1 MPTVAQSQDLLRDGF
16 GRTARDLRISLTDRC
31 NLRCN
36 YCMPA
41 EGLTWLP
48 TPSVLTDDEVIRL
61 ITVAV
66 ERLGVRELR
75 FTGGEPLLRGG
86 LAGIL
91 AAAAAL
97 RTDANVAP
105 ELSLTTNGLGLDK
118 RIDELAAAGLQRV
131 NISLDS
137 LDRERYATLARRDR
151 LDDVLRGLAAVDAAG
166 LRPIKVNTV
175 VMRGVNEVDVV
186 PSGGVL
192 PPAGLPAAVHRAD
205 AAGPPARVGPSGSW
219 CRRSEILARLRG
231 HFDLAVAGQ
240 RGAAPA
246 EDWLVAAADC
256 HPAGRIG
263 VIASVTAPVL
273 RGLRPHPADR
283 GRAGAQLPVQP
294 YRDRPAHCR
303 CGPGPVTRNWPC
315 CGVERIS
322 TRLRATA
329 SARAGFRTAGPHDER
344 DRRLSVKITYYAGA
358 ADAAGTTTCE
368 ITVTELTAT
377 ELLTRLAEG
386 EPAPARRASALL
398 PAGRRHARSSDASA
412 AIPGTARVDV
422 LPPFAGG

>member
-151 LDDVLRGLAAVDAAG
+151 LDDVLRSLAAVDAAG

-186 PSGGVL
+186 SLAEFCLQRGYRLRFIEQMPLGPRHGWDVRQLVSG
-192 PPAGLPAAVHRAD
+192 
-205 AAGPPARVGPSGSW
+205 
-219 CRRSEILARLRG
+219 SEILARLRG

-263 VIASVTAPVL
+263 VIASVTAPFCGACDRTRLTADGQVRNCLFSRTETDL
-273 RGLRPHPADR
+273 RTEL
-283 GRAGAQLPVQP
+283 RAGASDEELAVLW
-294 YRDRPAHCR
+294 RGAHLDKAA
-303 CGPGPVTRNWPC
+303 GHGIGT
-315 CGVERIS
+315 
-322 TRLRATA
+322 
-329 SARAGFRTAGPHDER
+329 AGFEQ
-344 DRRLSVKITYYAGA
+344 
-358 ADAAGTTTCE
+358 
-368 ITVTELTAT
+368 
-377 ELLTRLAEG
+377 
-386 EPAPARRASALL
+386 PARTMSA
-398 PAGRRHARSSDASA
+398 
-412 AIPGTARVDV
+412 I
-422 LPPFAGG
+422 GG